1 MTGALE
7 NLVRLNRWQLDEKRR
22 KLADLERLA
31 ERLRA
36 DLERLDAGLEAERRA
51 AERSE
56 EGGRAYPA
64 FAAAELERRR
74 RLEASIAEIE
84 REVEITREEVK
95 IAFQELKK
103 YDLALQNRRNRDR
116 ESRERNEQS
125 QLDEIGV
132 ERYRRSRSDTSRE
145 D

>member
-22 KLADLERLA
+22 KLTDLERLA
-31 ERLRA
+31 ERLRS

-51 AERSE
+51 AEQSE
-56 EGGRAYPA
+56 EGERAYPA
-64 FAAAELERRR
+64 FVAAELDRRR
-74 RLEASIAEIE
+74 RLEASIAGVE

-95 IAFQELKK
+95 IAFQEFKK
-103 YDLALQNRRNRDR
+103 YELALKNQRA
-116 ESRERNEQS
+116 REREHHKRQEQS
-125 QLDEIGV
+125 QLDEMGV
-132 ERYRRSRSDTSRE
+132 ERYRRRRSGTSQQ